1 MTFRSRLV
9 LLSVLPLLASC
20 AAGPDYVRPTV
31 ATPTAYKEAGDWKP
45 AQPAD
50 HLERGKWWQ
59 VFGDPVLDALEDQ
72 VDISN
77 QNIKAAEAQYRQAQ
91 AAVQGNRAGYYPT
104 VTGTVD
110 ATRSHSAS
118 GSHTT
123 SSGGTYTDYGLS
135 LNASWEADVW
145 GKVRRQVE
153 AGEASAQASAADLAA
168 ARLSARASLAQN
180 YFQLRIADAQK
191 RLLDD
196 TVDAYRRSLA
206 IVRNQYKAGV
216 ATPADVAQ
224 AETQLKSAEA
234 QAIDVGVQR
243 AQLEHAI
250 ALLVGKAPADFAI
263 KPVSLAAKLPEIPT
277 GLPSA
282 LLERRP
288 DIAGAERRMAAANAQ
303 IGVAQAAYY
312 PSLTLSGSGGYQ
324 SSSLAH
330 WFDLPNRFWS
340 LGPALAE
347 TLFDGGLRRS
357 QTAQARAAYDATVAE
372 YRQTVLGAFQEVE
385 DNLASLRILAQEA
398 KVQAQAVQSARRSVT
413 LTMNQ
418 YKAGTV
424 SYLNVATTQA
434 TALSNERSA
443 VALLGNRLTASVQ
456 LIKALGGGWD
466 ASQLADAGR

>member
-1 MTFRSRLV
+1 MALRTRLM
-9 LLSVLPLLASC
+9 LLSALPLLASC
-20 AAGPDYVRPTV
+20 AAGPDYVRPNVT
-31 ATPTAYKEAGDWKP
+31 TPAAYKEAGDWKP

-59 VFGDPVLDALEDQ
+59 AFGDAALDALEEQ

-77 QNIKAAEAQYRQAQ
+77 QNIKAAEARYRQAQ
-91 AAVQGNRAGYYPT
+91 AAVQGSRAGYYPT
-104 VTGTVD
+104 VTGTAG

-118 GSHTT
+118 GSRTT
-123 SSGGTYTDYGLS
+123 GSGGTYTDYSLS
-135 LNASWEADVW
+135 LNAAWEADVW
-145 GKVRRQVE
+145 GKVRRAVE
-153 AGEASAQASAADLAA
+153 AGEAGAQASAADLAA
-168 ARLSARASLAQN
+168 ARLSARASLAQD

-191 RLLDD
+191 TLLDQ
-196 TVDAYRRSLA
+196 TVAAYRRSQA
-206 IVRNQYKAGV
+206 IVGNQYRAGV
-216 ATPADVAQ
+216 ATQADVAQ

-263 KPVSLAAKLPEIPT
+263 EPAPLAARLPEIPA

-347 TLFDGGLRRS
+347 TLFDGGLRRA
-357 QTAQARAAYDATVAE
+357 QTAQARAAYDATVAT

-398 KVQAQAVQSARRSVT
+398 DVQDQAVQSARRSVT
-413 LTMNQ
+413 LTTNQ
-418 YKAGTV
+418 YQAGTV
-424 SYLNVATTQA
+424 SYLNVVTVQA
-434 TALSNERSA
+434 TALANERSA
-443 VALLGNRLTASVQ
+443 VTLLGNRLTASVQ

-466 ASQLADAGR
+466 AAQLADAGR